1 MFIIMLDSPM
11 EVKMLNKRNDNRQN
25 WSRRN
30 SSRRNKSRR
39 NKSRRNRDKS
49 LDAQAHTNITAST
62 PHSGAYCSR
71 YLEAQNGATYIQT
84 HLVLEVSCSISL
96 LNAVQTNVT
105 PDWREV
111 GALAGATATFECHID

>member
-1 MFIIMLDSPM
+1 MLDSPM

-39 NKSRRNRDKS
+39 NRDKS
-49 LDAQAHTNITAST
+49 LDAQAHTFTPST

-71 YLEAQNGATYIQT
+71 YLEAQNGATYVHT

-111 GALAGATATFECHID
+111 GALA